1 MSKERAG
8 LLLWLAGV
16 NLFISAFTF
25 GGGYVVVPMI
35 RKYFVERRNL
45 FTEEEL
51 MEMAA
56 GAQSAPG
63 AIAVNLSAL
72 AGYRAAGRC
81 GLAVSAAA
89 AVTPPVVILTL
100 ISFYY
105 SAFIANAAAAA
116 ALRGM
121 QAAAA
126 ALIAAFVIDHS
137 RWVIRERSPLLTLM
151 MPAVFIAGFFL
162 KIGAGTI
169 LAACALTA
177 LLRIAR
183 RAGRAAA

>member
-72 AGYRAAGRC
+72 AGYRAAGGC
-81 GLAVSAAA
+81 GLAVSAIA
-89 AVTPPVVILTL
+89 AVTPPVIILTL
-100 ISFYY
+100 ISCSY

-121 QAAAA
+121 QAGAA
-126 ALIAAFVIDHS
+126 ALIADFVIDLS
-137 RWVIRERSPLLTLM
+137 RTVIRERSPLLTLM
-151 MPAVFIAGFFL
+151 MPAVFIASFFL
-162 KIGAGTI
+162 KIGAGII
-169 LAACALTA
+169 LAAGALPA
-177 LLRIAR
+177 RLRSVR

>member
-72 AGYRAAGRC
+72 AGY
-81 GLAVSAAA
+81 
-89 AVTPPVVILTL
+89 LT
-100 ISFYY
+100 I
-105 SAFIANAAAAA
+105 
-116 ALRGM
+116 
-121 QAAAA
+121 
-126 ALIAAFVIDHS
+126 
-137 RWVIRERSPLLTLM
+137 IRYNHK
-151 MPAVFIAGFFL
+151 L
-162 KIGAGTI
+162 KKSQQ
-169 LAACALTA
+169 
-177 LLRIAR
+177 
-183 RAGRAAA
+183 